1 MDTPAP
7 SQADAAVLRRERDL
21 YLRLL
26 DLGHEVTLAPFL
38 KEALGLL
45 VEITAAQEG
54 YLELYDDDDLPENP
68 RWWIAH
74 GLSTERIDH
83 VRATISRGIIAE
95 SVASGR
101 TIITPA
107 AMLDPRFSHRAS
119 VRRGR
124 LQAVL
129 CAPIGADRPRG
140 VLYLTGSG
148 TGAPFSEED
157 RARVELVTRHL
168 GPVTDRLLLQARL
181 ETADDQ
187 TRSLRTTLR
196 LEGLVGRSKALAAVL
211 REVAIAAP
219 TSKTV
224 LLTGETG
231 TGKTQLARVI
241 HENSP
246 RYRGPFVEVSCTNI
260 PESLVESELFGAKR
274 GAATGVDRD
283 RGGYVAQAEHGTLFL
298 DEIGDMP
305 LKAQAALLQL
315 LQSRQY
321 NPLGNPA
328 AIQADVRVI
337 AGTNVDLRRAVGEG
351 RFRQDLL
358 YRLDVMTIRMPSLA
372 ERREDIRELATFF
385 CAEECRKEGLAV
397 QALSRDALR
406 ALECAD
412 WPGNVRDLMNTVTRG
427 VLRAEA
433 EGTSQVERRHVFP
446 DASQANPSPDHV
458 PTYEEAVHR
467 FKAQLL
473 RETLEQTGWNVAE
486 TAKRLDLARSHLYNL
501 IGAYGIVRERRP

>member
-101 TIITPA
+101 TIVTPA
-107 AMLDPRFSHRAS
+107 AILDPRFSHRAS

-148 TGAPFSEED
+148 TGAPFSEDD

-181 ETADDQ
+181 ETADDE
-187 TRSLRTTLR
+187 TRPLRTTLR

-246 RYRGPFVEVSCTNI
+246 RHRGPFVEVSCTNI
-260 PESLVESELFGAKR
+260 PEGLVERTSASWPPSSVPRNAARR
-274 GAATGVDRD
+274 GWRCRRCRATPCARSSAPTG
-283 RGGYVAQAEHGTLFL
+283 
-298 DEIGDMP
+298 
-305 LKAQAALLQL
+305 
-315 LQSRQY
+315 
-321 NPLGNPA
+321 
-328 AIQADVRVI
+328 
-337 AGTNVDLRRAVGEG
+337 
-351 RFRQDLL
+351 
-358 YRLDVMTIRMPSLA
+358 
-372 ERREDIRELATFF
+372 LAT
-385 CAEECRKEGLAV
+385 CAI
-397 QALSRDALR
+397 S
-406 ALECAD
+406 
-412 WPGNVRDLMNTVTRG
+412 
-427 VLRAEA
+427 
-433 EGTSQVERRHVFP
+433 
-446 DASQANPSPDHV
+446 
-458 PTYEEAVHR
+458 
-467 FKAQLL
+467 
-473 RETLEQTGWNVAE
+473 
-486 TAKRLDLARSHLYNL
+486 
-501 IGAYGIVRERRP
+501 